1 MESAKKRKIVVP
13 LRNIKYSIYMKKDNI
28 YRSDDILLLTGK
40 ILTYIL
46 ILPILVTAV
55 NLSSDKTDISTA
67 AALAIMI
74 ITPSAFI
81 ISGRIIRREE
91 EKILALLRILRENPE
106 VYVQDILNSTDM
118 TRDEIRK
125 KIVLLNS
132 RGFGFFIF
140 EPESDSILNS
150 RLRTR
155 NMVIEKCPGCGSIIN
170 RKIPLNLSETLL
182 CPYCNNPID
191 ITYLNDEK
199 KRIIDSIVNR
209 EPSHGL
215 IHENQKGINI
225 AVLILLVIF
234 FWPGAIIYI
243 IVRSKKFQNFRF

>member
-1 MESAKKRKIVVP
+1 MQKV
-13 LRNIKYSIYMKKDNI
+13 NI
-28 YRSDDILLLTGK
+28 YRSDDILLLIGK

-46 ILPILVTAV
+46 ILPILATAV
-55 NLSSDKTDISTA
+55 KLSSDKADISTA
-67 AALAIMI
+67 AALVIMI

-81 ISGRIIRREE
+81 ISGRIIRRQE
-91 EKILALLRILRENPE
+91 EKIIALHRILTDNPE
-106 VYVQDILNSTDM
+106 VYIQDILNSTAM

-125 KIVLLNS
+125 KIIILNS
-132 RGFGFFIF
+132 RGFGFYVF

-155 NMVIEKCPGCGSIIN
+155 NIIIEKCPGCGNIIN
-170 RKIPLNLSETLL
+170 RKIPLNLSEIPL

-199 KRIIDSIVNR
+199 KRIIDSIVSR
-209 EPSHGL
+209 ETAREI
-215 IHENQKGINI
+215 IHEEKKDINI
-225 AVLILLVIF
+225 AVLILLVLF

-243 IVRSKKFQNFRF
+243 IVRSKKNRDFRF